1 MILNAPITPQVYLT
15 CHICSLYDCHPTEVN
30 KMIGEGVI
38 PAPIPTHK
46 PKAKK
51 RWLRSVVNKHLGVQ
65 DTTEKNNDHI
75 ALIAERISKRVIAE
89 ALNDLIGR
97 EAQL

>member
-1 MILNAPITPQVYLT
+1 MNQDVPASAQVYLT
-15 CHICSLYDCHPTEVN
+15 CHICKFYDCHPTEVN

-51 RWLRSVVNKHLGVQ
+51 RWLRSVVNKHLGLQ
-65 DTTEKNNDHI
+65 GSTENSNDYI
-75 ALIAERISKRVIAE
+75 AQIAERISKRVIAE
-89 ALNDLIGR
+89 ALNGLTGK
-97 EAQL
+97 ESQQ